1 MDFGMVFENSRIFRL
16 LVSLFIILML
26 DFVYFSFFK
35 GYFLSVI
42 SKVQKSPVVLNIAPM
57 FLIYT
62 ILAGSLNY
70 FIIEKKGSILDAFL
84 FGAVVYSIYEL
95 TNYVIFKNW
104 PVKMVLIDSLWGGI
118 LMASTVYISR
128 TAFKLLSLKI

>member
-1 MDFGMVFENSRIFRL
+1 MIFGTSRISRL
-16 LVSLFIILML
+16 LTTLFIILIL

-42 SKVQKSPVVLNIAPM
+42 SKVQRSPVVLNIAPM
-57 FLIYT
+57 FLIYV
-62 ILAGSLNY
+62 ILASSLNY

-84 FGAVVYSIYEL
+84 FGAVVYSVYEL

-104 PVKMVLIDSLWGGI
+104 PIKMVLIDSLWGGI

-128 TAFKLLSLKI
+128 TAFKLVSNL